1 MSSHISSFNQYIY
14 IYICI
19 YIIYIYIYILCYYIF
34 IMLCVDIS
42 VYTYYLYIYYI
53 YVGVCEFAGV
63 CEKNIITTDFT
74 IPSLTF
80 LQSSGKLNIPIIHG
94 MQIYKY

>member
-1 MSSHISSFNQYIY
+1 MHIYN
-14 IYICI
+14 
-19 YIIYIYIYILCYYIF
+19 IYIYIYILCYYIF

-74 IPSLTF
+74 ILSLTF

>member
-1 MSSHISSFNQYIY
+1 MHIYN
-14 IYICI
+14 
-19 YIIYIYIYILCYYIF
+19 IYIYIYILCYYIF

-80 LQSSGKLNIPIIHG
+80 LQSSGKSNIPIIHG

>member
-1 MSSHISSFNQYIY
+1 M
-14 IYICI
+14 
-19 YIIYIYIYILCYYIF
+19 
-34 IMLCVDIS
+34 CVDVS
-42 VYTYYLYIYYI
+42 VYTYYLHIYYI
-53 YVGVCEFAGV
+53 YVVYVNLRA

-74 IPSLTF
+74 IPSFTF

>member
-1 MSSHISSFNQYIY
+1 MHIYN
-14 IYICI
+14 
-19 YIIYIYIYILCYYIF
+19 IYIYIYIMLLYFYYVVCRYIC
-34 IMLCVDIS
+34 IYILLI
-42 VYTYYLYIYYI
+42 YIYYI